1 MKKLLIAAMLITTP
15 VYAHH
20 GTETTLTTIPI
31 KQCMA
36 KGRESGKNNAIYF
49 EMDELLHNGIIA
61 YIYRRGMDKDA
72 FVYTIACIQGYKKLD
87 TMVETKQ
94 SVKHRE
100 EDQQDTINSILE
112 SFKK

>member
-36 KGRESGKNNAIYF
+36 KGRENGKHFKSYF
-49 EMDELLHNGIIA
+49 EMDELLYNGIIA
-61 YIYRRGMDKDA
+61 YLYRQGDY
-72 FVYTIACIQGYKKLD
+72 VYTITCIKGYGKPD
-87 TMVETKQ
+87 TMREAKQ
-94 SVKHRE
+94 SAKNRE
-100 EDQQDTINSILE
+100 EDQQDSIQSILDAY
-112 SFKK
+112 K

>member
-36 KGRESGKNNAIYF
+36 KGRDSGKHNAIYF
-49 EMDELLHNGIIA
+49 EMDELLYNGIIA
-61 YIYRRGMDKDA
+61 YIYRQGEY
-72 FVYTIACIQGYKKLD
+72 VHTITCIQGYSKPD
-87 TMVETKQ
+87 TMRETKQ
-94 SVKHRE
+94 SARNRE
-100 EDQQDTINSILE
+100 EDQQDTIKSILE
-112 SFKK
+112 AHK

>member
-36 KGRESGKNNAIYF
+36 KGRDSGKHNAIYF
-49 EMDELLHNGIIA
+49 EMDELLYNGIIA
-61 YIYRRGMDKDA
+61 YIYRQGEY
-72 FVYTIACIQGYKKLD
+72 VHTITCIQGYSKPD
-87 TMVETKQ
+87 TMRETKQ
-94 SVKHRE
+94 SARNRE
-100 EDQQDTINSILE
+100 EDQQDTIKSILDAH
-112 SFKK
+112 K

>member
-36 KGRESGKNNAIYF
+36 KGRDSGKHNAIYF
-49 EMDELLHNGIIA
+49 EMDELLYNGIIA
-61 YIYRRGMDKDA
+61 YIYRQGEY
-72 FVYTIACIQGYKKLD
+72 VHTITCIQGYSKPD
-87 TMVETKQ
+87 TMRETKQ
-94 SVKHRE
+94 SAKNRE
-100 EDQQDTINSILE
+100 EDQQDTIKSILDAH
-112 SFKK
+112 K

>member
-36 KGRESGKNNAIYF
+36 KGRDSGKHNAIYF
-49 EMDELLHNGIIA
+49 EMDELLYNGIIA
-61 YIYRRGMDKDA
+61 YIYRQGEY
-72 FVYTIACIQGYKKLD
+72 VHTITCIQGYSKPD
-87 TMVETKQ
+87 TMRETKQ
-94 SVKHRE
+94 SAKNRE
-100 EDQQDTINSILE
+100 EDQQDTIKSILE
-112 SFKK
+112 AHK

>member
-36 KGRESGKNNAIYF
+36 KGRDSGKHNAIYF
-49 EMDELLHNGIIA
+49 EMDELLYNGIIA
-61 YIYRRGMDKDA
+61 YIYRQGDY
-72 FVYTIACIQGYKKLD
+72 VHTIACIQGYSKPD
-87 TMVETKQ
+87 TMRETKQ
-94 SVKHRE
+94 SAKHRE
-100 EDQQDTINSILE
+100 EDQQDTIKSILE
-112 SFKK
+112 AHK